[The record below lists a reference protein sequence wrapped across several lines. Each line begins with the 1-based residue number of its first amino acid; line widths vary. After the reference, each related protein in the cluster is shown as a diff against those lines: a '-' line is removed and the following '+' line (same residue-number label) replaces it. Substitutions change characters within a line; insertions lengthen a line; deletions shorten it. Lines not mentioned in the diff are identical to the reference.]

1 MNICCLSNSLSK
13 IAALNDAQR
22 FIFYKYLSGS
32 LYRFAQFDDD
42 FDDSSIGTGTV
53 DGSLKGDLTPDLVN
67 KAELIKSL
75 SLSGDKI
82 GSDRIMNE
90 VLSNTLLTKKQKKD
104 FKKYVMRILLAGS
117 SMGVEDQSE
126 VQDSNFGYQSKDMS
140 RSFSLLKRINN
151 EVSRIHPDIFNIIYN
166 KQNPLYSKCRSDLRY
181 EKKLSEK
188 YLGSLTDVISD
199 VVSAPN
205 FTYFEQDPNRLQES
219 SFEYF
224 YYNPLHIPQDVS
236 STLASCMGS
245 SNPSPQT
252 VSKCL
257 WKNADRRLIS
267 DNSTSIRNACL
278 EEMLERIIRKEPAM
292 MCFLVRILLRH
303 TDRIFAQKKSTP
315 ISFETFEQVKKDSK
329 DCDLIDLKK
338 DVIEEFTPDDKAE
351 EARLNSEEQDCP
363 DSSLV
368 EESKYDSSE
377 DVERENNLK
386 IVRNFYPSFIAHLER
401 KKSELDLLFSYIT
414 NSASD
419 EAVYGNLKDICNN
432 IKNDLIGV
440 IDEEIDAV
448 KLDMDKSSYGI
459 AVSIIKK
466 MQVSGSANFI
476 SEIRKKSFEFKVRIK
491 DPDSISDRDIDIISG
506 IDISLMPSYNVSIEG
521 IPGWSKEGGYG
532 KIQVIKQQ
540 FDMAYEEFTRGSIAR
555 LSTMVS
561 NPDTRKRI
569 IGWYKTGTRGIKIN
583 PVTKKRS
590 ISSDEIYEKLLQG
603 SLTGDSLK
611 SYLSGLITS
620 RSGNENLKL
629 FLDKVSIGKNF
640 GQQVKELSS
649 FRENFRSLISKISK
663 DAEMPPSVVESG
675 MTLFS
680 TQIYSEE
687 NKKEEKNACFDFMSQ
702 SFLIKMALY
711 IRSR

>member
-1 MNICCLSNSLSK
+1 MNIGCLSNSLSK
-13 IAALNDAQR
+13 MASLNDAQR
-22 FIFYKYLSGS
+22 FIFYKYLLGS

-53 DGSLKGDLTPDLVN
+53 DGSLKGDLTPDLIN

-90 VLSNTLLTKKQKKD
+90 VLSSSLLTKKQKKD

-117 SMGVEDQSE
+117 SIGVEDQSK
-126 VQDSNFGYQSKDMS
+126 VQDSNLGYQSKDMS

-199 VVSAPN
+199 VVSAPG

-224 YYNPLHIPQDVS
+224 YYNPFHIPQDVS
-236 STLASCMGS
+236 STLANCMGS

-267 DNSTSIRNACL
+267 DNFTSIRNACL

-292 MCFLVRILLRH
+292 MCFLVRMLLRH

-315 ISFETFEQVKKDSK
+315 ISFETFEQVKKNK
-329 DCDLIDLKK
+329 EDCDLIHLKS
-338 DVIEEFTPDDKAE
+338 DVIEAFTPDDKAE
-351 EARLNSEEQDCP
+351 EARLNSEKQGCP
-363 DSSLV
+363 DSYLV
-368 EESKYDSSE
+368 EKGKYDSSE

-401 KKSELDLLFSYIT
+401 KKSELDLLFSYII

-419 EAVYGNLKDICNN
+419 ESVYGNLKDICND
-432 IKNDLIGV
+432 IKNDLISV

-466 MQVSGSANFI
+466 MQISGSADFI

-521 IPGWSKEGGYG
+521 VPGWSKEGGYG

-540 FDMAYEEFTRGSIAR
+540 FDMAYEEFLRGSIAR
-555 LSTMVS
+555 LSTMMS

-590 ISSDEIYEKLLQG
+590 ISSDEIYEQFLKG

-680 TQIYSEE
+680 TQISSEE
-687 NKKEEKNACFDFMSQ
+687 NKKEEKTACFDFMSQ
-702 SFLIKMALY
+702 GFLIKMASY

>member
-702 SFLIKMALY
+702 SFLIKMASY